1 MADDKTILLKV
12 ELDVAQLQKNA
23 KEAEDK
29 LKSLVP
35 AMEKIRKEQGQ
46 HSIEY
51 KKARQEVTNYNKI
64 LTDSVKALS
73 LNEKTTQSNSG
84 SINDMRAQLAAAT
97 VAYNSLSKEQ
107 RENSEVG
114 GKLQSDIKGISDA
127 LKDQE
132 GAIGDNRRN
141 VGNYAGALAELK
153 AELKAYKGEMTGLDA
168 DSARYQELAEKAG
181 KVGDKIK
188 EVNENVKAST
198 GGTGFEKLSN
208 NLGLVGDDLMNL
220 DFEGVNEKMAQMALI
235 SKNMTF
241 KETLGGLKNM
251 VGGLLNLGKAIMMNP
266 IFLLA
271 AVIIGVGMA
280 LKEWISLSDQ
290 KAIKAQE
297 RFTASLE
304 RQTEAYARQAQA
316 IRDNG
321 ELRLRAAEAQGAS
334 EEQLHK
340 IRLQTLDAA
349 NKKEVE
355 QLASLNKERANA
367 LAENKKIEAE
377 FQKFLTYG
385 DEEQM
390 RKQFESSSARYKAK
404 SKEYSDLKYQLDQS
418 LKERAVIVKEFE
430 AQQAKADEEK
440 AKENAEKAKQRNAE
454 NLARQKELAAKLREL
469 QLDDLDLS
477 LSNERKAIEAHYQFL
492 ETLNSENADLLI
504 QIAEEKAAEIS
515 LIEEKERDAAIKRVE
530 DRYKTEVKEAAGSK
544 ELLKELAINKG
555 LEIDSINQD
564 FAINERQRN
573 LETQKQKEQLEKDK
587 VQKAKQLNAEIE
599 LIDAELNFEKKKGT
613 SEEFNAW
620 SDLQFAKIRQIETLS
635 QLELENLNLTK
646 EEKIKIEKEAQ
657 LEIQK
662 IQDQSFEQTKE
673 KTVELN
679 EWTKEQK
686 KDVTLSAINA
696 AQQLSDMLFQINQNQ
711 IQTELNDEKNKF
723 DSKIEMLQNQL
734 DQNLIS
740 QSEFAAQKSDIES
753 KYNAKEKALK
763 EDAFK
768 KQKAAQLINATIAT
782 AVGVANALA
791 APPPVGLIMAG
802 ISAALGAAQ
811 TAVIASQPTPK
822 FERGGIAKSGI
833 FGGKSHATGGTK
845 GYFDDGTQIE
855 VEKDEAFVII
865 NKKSTGLLSQLSDI
879 NQLGGGVPL
888 MEKGG
893 VMKFESGGV
902 FAAST
907 AQQIENRFSLRDQI
921 LTAVS
926 SMPSPVVD
934 VKDIIYATGSR
945 VEVVTNGNFG

>member
-1 MADDKTILLKV
+1 
-12 ELDVAQLQKNA
+12 
-23 KEAEDK
+23 
-29 LKSLVP
+29 
-35 AMEKIRKEQGQ
+35 
-46 HSIEY
+46 
-51 KKARQEVTNYNKI
+51 
-64 LTDSVKALS
+64 
-73 LNEKTTQSNSG
+73 
-84 SINDMRAQLAAAT
+84 
-97 VAYNSLSKEQ
+97 
-107 RENSEVG
+107 
-114 GKLQSDIKGISDA
+114 
-127 LKDQE
+127 
-132 GAIGDNRRN
+132 
-141 VGNYAGALAELK
+141 
-153 AELKAYKGEMTGLDA
+153 
-168 DSARYQELAEKAG
+168 
-181 KVGDKIK
+181 
-188 EVNENVKAST
+188 
-198 GGTGFEKLSN
+198 
-208 NLGLVGDDLMNL
+208 
-220 DFEGVNEKMAQMALI
+220 
-235 SKNMTF
+235 MTF

-251 VGGLLNLGKAIMMNP
+251 VGGLANLGKAILLNP

-271 AVIIGVGMA
+271 GVIIGVGMA
-280 LKEWISLSDQ
+280 LKEWISISDQ

-304 RQTEAYARQAQA
+304 RQTEAYARQAEA

-355 QLASLNKERANA
+355 QLASLSKERANA

-418 LKERAVIVKEFE
+418 LKERAVIIKEFE

-440 AKENAEKAKQRNAE
+440 AKEDAEKAKQRNADA
-454 NLARQKELAAKLREL
+454 LARQKELAAKLRAL

-477 LSNERKAIEAHYQFL
+477 LSNERKAIEAHYQYL

-504 QIAEEKAAEIS
+504 QIAEEKASEIS

-544 ELLKELAINKG
+544 ELLKELAKNKG
-555 LEIDSINQD
+555 LEIDAINQD

-587 VQKAKQLNAEIE
+587 VRRAKELNAEIE

-613 SEEFNAW
+613 SDEFNAW

-635 QLELENLNLTK
+635 KLELENQNLTK
-646 EEKIKIEKEAQ
+646 EERVKIEKEAQ

-686 KDVTLSAINA
+686 KDVALSAINA

-711 IQTELNDEKNKF
+711 IQTELNDDKDKF
-723 DSKIEMLQNQL
+723 DTKIELLQNQL
-734 DQNLIS
+734 DQGLIS
-740 QSEFAAQKSDIES
+740 QAEFAAQKSDIES

-811 TAVIASQPTPK
+811 IAVIASQPTPK

-833 FGGKSHATGGTK
+833 FGGQSHANGGTK